1 MNMVRGS
8 DLLSD
13 LLLSKGVITQEQLET
28 ALSRRGETGL
38 SLSKTLVSLGYINEH
53 DLAKIITEETGHRYV
68 DLLDHKVDIQATTSI
83 DETTAR
89 RYLCIPIDFE
99 DDKLVVAMADPGNIF
114 ALDDIRLTTG
124 YEVLP
129 VVSSSED
136 ILTAIQS
143 YYHLD
148 TDVVDKALEAKAM
161 NMEEG
166 TAGPGSELVDDA
178 PIVRFTN
185 LIITEAINR
194 GASDIHIDP
203 REEDVLIRYRIDG
216 VCQEVRR
223 SPKNILAGIVSRIKI
238 MSDLNI
244 AEKRVPQDGHFGMV
258 YRDKAIDFRV
268 AILPTI
274 YGEKVVMRILD
285 KSSIMLRLDD
295 LGFLNE
301 SLEKYTSAFTMP
313 HGAIL
318 VTGPTGS
325 GKSTT
330 LYATLNVLNTV
341 EKNITTVEDPVEY
354 RLAGISQV
362 QVNPKAGM
370 TFASAL
376 RNILRTSPDILMV
389 GEIRDM
395 ETAKTAIEAALT
407 GHLVL
412 STLHTNDAPS
422 ALPRLIEMGVEPF
435 LVSSAI
441 NCVLAQRLVRKL
453 CPNCKVPYTP
463 EPGALTVLGFPEV
476 ADGLVLYKPNE
487 QGCAKCNNTGYKGR
501 IGLYEVM
508 EMSDEI
514 QRLTVKEASATVVKK
529 QALEEGMKTMKDDGY
544 EKVKLGMTSVEEV
557 LRVVSV

>member
-13 LLLSKGVITQEQLET
+13 LLLSKGIVTPEQLESAQT
-28 ALSRRGETGL
+28 RHAESGL
-38 SLSKTLVSLGYINEH
+38 SLSKTLVAMGFVSEH

-68 DLLDHKVDIQATTSI
+68 DLLDYKVDIQATTSI

-89 RYLCIPIDFE
+89 RYICIPIDFE

-114 ALDDIRLTTG
+114 ALDDISLTTG

-136 ILTAIQS
+136 IITAIQS

-148 TDVVDKALEAKAM
+148 TDVVDKALEAKVLG
-161 NMEEG
+161 MESGE
-166 TAGPGSELVDDA
+166 AGPTSEVVDDA

-194 GASDIHIDP
+194 GSSDIHIDP
-203 REEDVLIRYRIDG
+203 REDEVLIRYRVDG

-223 SPKNILAGIVSRIKI
+223 SPRNILAGIVSRIKI

-285 KSSIMLRLDD
+285 KSSIMLRLED

-362 QVNPKAGM
+362 QVNAKAGM

-453 CPNCKVPYTP
+453 CPNCKVPYAP
-463 EPGALTVLGFPEV
+463 EPGALMVLGFPEV
-476 ADGLVLYKPNE
+476 EDGFVLYKPNE
-487 QGCAKCNNTGYKGR
+487 HGCAKCSNTGYKGR

-508 EMSDEI
+508 DMSDEI
-514 QRLTVKEASATVVKK
+514 QRLTVKEASATIIKN

>member
-1 MNMVRGS
+1 MRSG
-8 DLLSD
+8 DLLSG
-13 LLLSKGVITQEQLET
+13 LLLDRKLVTPEQLQAAQEK
-28 ALSRRGETGL
+28 RKDNGL
-38 SLSKTLVSLGYINEH
+38 SLAKTLISMGILSEKK
-53 DLAKIITEETGHRYV
+53 LAEFIAEETGHRFIDLV
-68 DLLDHKVDIQATTSI
+68 DFKVDIQATTTI
-83 DETTAR
+83 DEAMAR
-89 RYLCIPIDFE
+89 RHLCLPIAFE
-99 DDKLVVAMADPGNIF
+99 GDKLLVAVADPGDIF
-114 ALDDIRLTTG
+114 AIDDIRLSSG
-124 YEVLP
+124 HEVIP
-129 VVSSSED
+129 VICSADD
-136 ILTAIQS
+136 IARAIDS
-143 YYHLD
+143 YYHLE
-148 TDVVDKALEAKAM
+148 TDVVNRALEARVDLENDEEAAHISAM
-161 NMEEG
+161 
-166 TAGPGSELVDDA
+166 VDDA
-178 PIVRFTN
+178 PVVRFAN

-203 REEDVLIRYRIDG
+203 REDEILIRYRIDG

-223 SPKNILAGIVSRIKI
+223 SPRNILAGIVSRIKI

-244 AEKRVPQDGHFGMV
+244 AEKRIPQDGHFGMV
-258 YRDKAIDFRV
+258 YRDKSIDFRV

-295 LGFLNE
+295 LGFLSQ
-301 SLEKYTSAFTMP
+301 SLEKYTDAFTRP
-313 HGAIL
+313 HGSIL

-354 RLAGISQV
+354 RLAGINQV
-362 QVNPKAGM
+362 QVNPKAGL

-376 RNILRTSPDILMV
+376 RNILRTTPDILMV

-395 ETAKTAIEAALT
+395 ETARIAIESALT

-453 CPNCKVPYTP
+453 CPVCKVAYEADP
-463 EPGALTVLGFPEV
+463 EALRALGFPVNGNE
-476 ADGLVLYKPNE
+476 AVLYRPSE
-487 QGCAKCNNTGYKGR
+487 HGCAKCSSTGYKGR

-508 EMSDEI
+508 PMSDEI
-514 QRLTVKEASATVVKK
+514 QRLTVKESAATVIMN
-529 QALEEGMKTMKDDGY
+529 QAISEGLLTMKDDGF
-544 EKVKLGMTSVEEV
+544 EKAKLGITSVEEV
-557 LRVVSV
+557 LRVVTV